1 MAKGRKIER
10 KPPPIT
16 GCGFLDGIM
25 PSSLQ
30 RSKNAY
36 RSNLIVTCYPTSAR
50 KAICNGLDT
59 SGKAVRYGGMNDFII
74 GHVKEIPNKQM
85 FRLFVSERNFE
96 DYLKSQAGLRSTLN
110 NRNRDNWFGADVHV
124 FIAVADGRMEQYA
137 HDGILPEDIA
147 SAFNEADMG
156 FMYNPLR
163 NAFECQKSNTIP
175 TLKGY
180 FYPFK
185 LPEPIDE

>member
-1 MAKGRKIER
+1 MRKGRKIER

-16 GCGFLDGIM
+16 GCGFLDGDM
-25 PSSLQ
+25 PANLQ
-30 RSKNAY
+30 RYKNGY
-36 RSNLIVTCYPTSAR
+36 RSNLIVTCYPTSVK
-50 KAICNGLDT
+50 KAISGGLDT
-59 SGKAVRYGGMNDFII
+59 AGKAVRYSGMNDFII
-74 GHVKEIPNKQM
+74 GHIKEIPNKQM
-85 FRLFVSERNFE
+85 FRLFVGEHKFE
-96 DYLKSQAGLRSTLN
+96 DYLKSQLGLRSTLN

-147 SAFNEADMG
+147 NAFEEADMG

-185 LPEPIDE
+185 LPESIDE